1 MRTLRQIDIKNCPGY
16 FFNSMINIM
25 KLDTNL
31 LSINQIAFTNTDAVV
46 YEIKYFKN
54 LDGVNPLYFVF
65 NDVDA
70 YFKCIDEDKYLVF
83 AATEQNREALEN
95 YRELWNEIKEEIR
108 TIRGIEPFEYEKD
121 AMRIRFESD
130 CGWPLGKI
138 LNIPVRIIIAK
149 SVFEENG
156 RYYLQAHLK
165 DCFLECNYV
174 DDSYVC
180 CKTPLKSVNCVDY
193 GLFLSKEGA

>member
-1 MRTLRQIDIKNCPGY
+1 MRTLRQITIKNCPGY
-16 FFNSMINIM
+16 FFNSMKNIM

-31 LSINQIAFTNTDAVV
+31 LCINQIAFTNADAVV
-46 YEIKYFKN
+46 YEIEYFKN
-54 LDGVNPLYFVF
+54 LDGVNPLHLVF

-70 YFKCIDEDKYLVF
+70 YLECIDENKCVVF
-83 AATEQNREALEN
+83 ALTNKNRKALEN

-108 TIRGIEPFEYEKD
+108 TIRGIKPFEYEKD
-121 AMRIRFESD
+121 AMRIR
-130 CGWPLGKI
+130 LLLRRI
-138 LNIPVRIIIAK
+138 LNIPVCIIIAR

-156 RYYLQAHLK
+156 RYYLQVYLK

-193 GLFLSKEGA
+193 GLFLSKKDA